1 MEIVTMASDKYES
14 TEPTKPHKVSSENLP
29 IEVVIERAADVF
41 QRDFINTVLQFDKE
55 QDFTELDTAR
65 EHALKALEIT
75 ADQELEKTLDE
86 HKIHYTQSEEEKLQ
100 ITAKS
105 LAKEVEKELAHK
117 LQETVTDGTLQF
129 QSNTALTI
137 VATSFSP
144 MEFAKKSL
152 QITADDSLKGLL
164 DENGIKYT
172 KIGKTLHVSSESF
185 SAALSDSNLMML
197 AQKSQF
203 RHKEIGTGIG

>member
-1 MEIVTMASDKYES
+1 
-14 TEPTKPHKVSSENLP
+14 
-29 IEVVIERAADVF
+29 
-41 QRDFINTVLQFDKE
+41 
-55 QDFTELDTAR
+55 
-65 EHALKALEIT
+65 
-75 ADQELEKTLDE
+75 
-86 HKIHYTQSEEEKLQ
+86 
-100 ITAKS
+100 
-105 LAKEVEKELAHK
+105 
-117 LQETVTDGTLQF
+117 
-129 QSNTALTI
+129 
-137 VATSFSP
+137 